1 MNSQGTATPHVPA
14 WGEYYVYNSEVVS
27 QIERL
32 RVAPSKE
39 RQWIREQLVKKLS
52 YMVCSKIKRH
62 HSKIFYEDLL
72 QEGKLGLVKAI
83 DDFDPQR
90 GLNFFKFANWHI
102 KNRIR
107 RYFKWNYKLPT
118 VSCEAEHICEEVEG
132 GDTQGL
138 FESQEG
144 KRLLREAVE
153 TLPEIDR
160 RVIIMRFGLDEN
172 DEHTF
177 EQIGNMFS
185 LSKQRIEQIKTRA
198 VTRLGKNRQIRKFF
212 LGG

>member
-1 MNSQGTATPHVPA
+1 MNEQNQTQHVPP

-27 QIERL
+27 QIEQL
-32 RVAPSKE
+32 RAASTAE
-39 RQWIREQLVKKLS
+39 GRRIRERLVSQLS
-52 YMVCSKIKRH
+52 YMVCAKIKKH
-62 HSKIFYEDLL
+62 HSKTFYEDLL

-107 RYFKWNYKLPT
+107 RYFRWNYKLPT
-118 VSCEAEHICEEVEG
+118 CSCDASTICEEIEG
-132 GDTQGL
+132 GDTEQV
-138 FESQEG
+138 FEEIEG
-144 KRLLREAVE
+144 RRLLREAVDR
-153 TLPEIDR
+153 LPEMDR
-160 RVIIMRFGLDEN
+160 RVLIMRFGLDEN

-198 VTRLGKNRQIRKFF
+198 VRRLGRNRQIRRFF
-212 LGG
+212 LGE

>member
-1 MNSQGTATPHVPA
+1 MNNRNAATPHVPA
-14 WGEYYVYNSEVVS
+14 WGSYYVYNSEVIL

-32 RVAPSKE
+32 KVAPSREKL
-39 RQWIREQLVKKLS
+39 WIREQLVKKLS
-52 YMVCSKIKRH
+52 YLVCSKIKKH
-62 HSKIFYEDLL
+62 HSKVFYEDLL

-118 VSCEAEHICEEVEG
+118 TTCEASDICEKEG
-132 GDTQGL
+132 NDTQHL
-138 FESQEG
+138 FEDREG
-144 KRLLREAVE
+144 KRLLREVVNK
-153 TLPEIDR
+153 LPDKDR
-160 RVIIMRFGLDEN
+160 RVIIMRFGLDGGK
-172 DEHTF
+172 EHTF
-177 EQIGNMFS
+177 EQIGEMFS

-198 VTRLGKNRQIRKFF
+198 IAKLSKNRRIREFF
-212 LGG
+212 QGA